1 MQCIVLIWPFET
13 VEMVG
18 TSFIDMNR
26 ELTQPIASLS
36 KAQRKIEEKKGME
49 KSLCQHMDV
58 GTIQRENWRPNVN
71 LGPGRPPS
79 LDSCSLKTER
89 TTLTDVPPKYYNTIK
104 DAKIA
109 LKVLY

>member
-18 TSFIDMNR
+18 TSFIEMNR
-26 ELTQPIASLS
+26 EPIASLS
-36 KAQRKIEEKKGME
+36 NTQRNIEEKKGME

-71 LGPGRPPS
+71 LGSGRPP
-79 LDSCSLKTER
+79 
-89 TTLTDVPPKYYNTIK
+89 P
-104 DAKIA
+104 
-109 LKVLY
+109 